1 MEYTG
6 LLLLGLYA
14 LLAVEPEKKA
24 GEKIDEENLPVS
36 KDVYLGTEELSAK
49 EIVAGIVN
57 GVIVKIN
64 YRNYNYLV
72 TNKPNRDGST
82 FIDQSRELKDIAT
95 EIVVNAFLESAEANF
110 NFLKRV
116 YGIFEESI
124 NYYLIEKGLS
134 ARSIFIV
141 YKGGNVLRI
150 ISNEFLR
157 GLPGVA
163 AHDIGDYYQKFF
175 KRSDADF
182 SIYIDPTIE
191 AYDNVY
197 DDMVV
202 LSYILQRKLRMEF
215 EADPVSYFDIY
226 KYTLDYQRKIFQPYF
241 DRIREAKVFKDSNNV
256 EFYNKKPVQFV
267 FGKASIVSESPIDS
281 NYISVREYIG
291 EKDVGIQFVDK
302 ESIVTRVNETST
314 SQMFE
319 AESKNTEN
327 GEGISSDIHRTF
339 VSNKE
344 LGGDIVVSAVGSL
357 DLQDGGYGKRGG
369 LGRDEDLDL
378 DDDIENVHSVKD
390 DYSNQISMFYL
401 DDDAHSIYVQSNG
414 TLDFKAGGR
423 VKFAL
428 VRSKIN
434 FNIYIVQ
441 MDEDN
446 NVVSKPENLQIGG
459 ELIDVSIP
467 HRLDDKIH
475 HFFDNMG
482 KYVHKYELKHKGDL
496 LTFTSYSLIYLIED
510 LEYILFEFVQKPW
523 GAPKY
528 EKRVNRLFYLYMIDI
543 FNKLKTN
550 EQREEFLQGF
560 DDMIDRLSNSTNLR
574 EMDGIV
580 DEFKVNHVDELQYLH
595 INDLLEDLK
604 GLNQVIVFPED
615 LVEYRKFLKVLKENS
630 QIITNSF
637 QNVDQYCSIDGS
649 IRLKAIYDVDL
660 KSLV

>member
-82 FIDQSRELKDIAT
+82 FVDQSRELKDIAT

-215 EADPVSYFDIY
+215 EEDPVSYFDIY

-319 AESKNTEN
+319 AESKNKAEN

-344 LGGDIVVSAVGSL
+344 VGGDIVVSAVGS
-357 DLQDGGYGKRGG
+357 R
-369 LGRDEDLDL
+369 R
-378 DDDIENVHSVKD
+378 S
-390 DYSNQISMFYL
+390 
-401 DDDAHSIYVQSNG
+401 ARW
-414 TLDFKAGGR
+414 R
-423 VKFAL
+423 V
-428 VRSKIN
+428 
-434 FNIYIVQ
+434 
-441 MDEDN
+441 
-446 NVVSKPENLQIGG
+446 
-459 ELIDVSIP
+459 
-467 HRLDDKIH
+467 
-475 HFFDNMG
+475 
-482 KYVHKYELKHKGDL
+482 
-496 LTFTSYSLIYLIED
+496 
-510 LEYILFEFVQKPW
+510 W
-523 GAPKY
+523 
-528 EKRVNRLFYLYMIDI
+528 
-543 FNKLKTN
+543 
-550 EQREEFLQGF
+550 
-560 DDMIDRLSNSTNLR
+560 
-574 EMDGIV
+574 
-580 DEFKVNHVDELQYLH
+580 
-595 INDLLEDLK
+595 
-604 GLNQVIVFPED
+604 
-615 LVEYRKFLKVLKENS
+615 
-630 QIITNSF
+630 
-637 QNVDQYCSIDGS
+637 
-649 IRLKAIYDVDL
+649 
-660 KSLV
+660 